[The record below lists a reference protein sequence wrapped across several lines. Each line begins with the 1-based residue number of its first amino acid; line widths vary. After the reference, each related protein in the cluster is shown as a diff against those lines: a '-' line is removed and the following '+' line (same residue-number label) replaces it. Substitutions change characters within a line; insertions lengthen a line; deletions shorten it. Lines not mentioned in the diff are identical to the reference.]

1 MAYLHAHSCE
11 CLKSE
16 LDLFTLPP
24 TQTSIESGQW
34 VEYKPVAAISDDAP
48 IEFVVPGHGD
58 EYLDLSHTMI
68 RVTARTL
75 RKESGTSP
83 EHPQIVIPVNNFLHS
98 MFSQADVYFNQK
110 LVSPS
115 NNAYAY
121 RAYLETLLNYGSGA
135 KKSHLTCGMWY
146 SDTPGKFEE
155 PIGNDNQGAISR
167 ILQFGGHA
175 PVDMIG
181 RLHADV
187 FNQEKFLLNGVELR
201 LRLVKSRDAF
211 CLIEANDV
219 HKVDIMDVTLL
230 VRRVKISPGILLA
243 HAQTLAK
250 STAKY
255 PMTRVEVK
263 SMTIHAGVQ
272 AETLD
277 NVFLGQLPKRV
288 IIGFVNNKAYNG
300 DKKYNPF
307 NFAHFGLNHL
317 SLYVEGT
324 QYPSKPLQP
333 NFDKKSYVDSYN
345 TLFTGTGIHFL
356 NEGNMISRDAY
367 PFGYC
372 LTAFDLTPDLSAS
385 DNAHWNLIKHGS
397 VRIETRFA
405 EALTTTINCVVY
417 AEFDNVIEIDA
428 MRQVITDFGN

>member
-58 EYLDLSHTMI
+58 EYLDLAHTMI
-68 RVTARTL
+68 RVSARTL

-83 EHPQIVIPVNNFLHS
+83 EQPHIVLPVNNFLHS
-98 MFSQADVYFNQK
+98 MFNQVDVYFNQK

-121 RAYLETLLNYGSGA
+121 RAYLETLLNYGDGA
-135 KKSHLTCGMWY
+135 KNTHLTCGMWY
-146 SDTPGKFEE
+146 SDAAGKFEE
-155 PIGNDNQGAISR
+155 LSGNDNPGAISR
-167 ILQFGGHA
+167 ILRFGGHD

-181 RLHADV
+181 RLHSDV

-211 CLIEANDV
+211 CLMEANDL
-219 HKVDIMDVTLL
+219 HKTDIMDVTLL

-277 NVFLGQLPKRV
+277 NVFLGQLPKRI
-288 IIGFVNNKAYNG
+288 IIGFVDNKAYNG

-307 NFAHFGLNHL
+307 NFANFGLNYL

-333 NFDKKSYVDSYN
+333 NFTKKLYADSYN

-356 NEGNMISRDAY
+356 NEGNTISREDY
-367 PFGYC
+367 HSGYC

-405 EALTTTINCVVY
+405 EALTTTINCIVY